1 MASFEHSGDER
12 RGDELHRV
20 RHSLAH
26 VLAQA
31 VLEMRPGATLGFG
44 PPIQDGF
51 YYDFILGEPLTD
63 ADFPEIERRMRRII
77 KKGQRFYRE
86 DLPAAAALARIDEMG
101 EPYKREYGAE
111 LIEKH
116 GLTELSFYRNG
127 PFLDMCEG
135 PHVETTKDLPRDA
148 FKLRSVAGAYWRG
161 DSDNVMM
168 TRIYAWAFADRDELD
183 AHVARWREAQ
193 ARDHKKLGRELG
205 IFAIDNDVGRGLP
218 LWLPNGTV
226 IRDELEKLAKEL
238 EFKAGYQRVA
248 TPHLAREALYFKS
261 GHLPYYAEDMYP
273 AMEVVEAVGTPGDDA
288 EQAPA
293 PTIDSNKPEA
303 DAGDGRGQATVPA
316 IGAVGTDG
324 GSAPVTGDGGDA
336 SAAFSGDGPSAVAA
350 AVVKEA
356 YRLRPMNCPH
366 HHRVFA
372 SSPRS
377 YRDLPLRLAEY
388 GHVYRWEDSGAVGGL
403 LRVRGMCMN
412 DAHIYCT
419 EAQIKDEFKA
429 VMRLYQQAYQVL
441 GLNDY
446 VVRLS
451 RCDPEDP
458 KGQEKYVDNPDAWSR
473 CEAVLEEVL
482 REMGVH
488 YVDGVGEAAFYGP
501 KIDIQFTT
509 VTGREESLSTVQLDF
524 SQPETLGL
532 RYVGADGEPH
542 TPYCIHRAPL
552 STHERMVAF
561 LLEHY
566 GGAFPTWLA
575 PVQVQVI
582 TVSERFD
589 GYAEEIVAALRER
602 LVRVELTPSSETVSK
617 KIRQGV
623 TMKIPNLVI
632 VGEREQAERTVTLRR
647 YGNKTQHSLSLDAFQ
662 AAVLKTIESRASEFL
677 LPD

>member
-1 MASFEHSGDER
+1 MASLEHSGDER
-12 RGDELHRV
+12 RDDELHRV

-31 VLEMRPGATLGFG
+31 VLEVRPGATLGFG
-44 PPIQDGF
+44 PPIKDGF
-51 YYDFILGEPLTD
+51 YYDFILSEPVTE

-77 KKGQRFYRE
+77 KKGQRFHRE
-86 DLPAAAALARIDEMG
+86 DLPAAAALQRIDEMG
-101 EPYKREYGAE
+101 EPHKREYGAE

-116 GLTELSFYRNG
+116 GLKELSFYRNG

-135 PHVETTKDLPRDA
+135 PHVETTKEIPRDA

-168 TRIYAWAFADRDELD
+168 TRIYAWAFADKEALD
-183 AHVARWREAQ
+183 AHVARWEQAQ

-205 IFAIDNDVGRGLP
+205 IFAIDNEVGRGLP

-226 IRDELEKLAKEL
+226 VRDELEKLAKEL

-248 TPHLAREALYFKS
+248 TPQLAREELYFKS
-261 GHLPYYAEDMYP
+261 GHLPYYADDMYP
-273 AMEVVEAVGTPGDDA
+273 AMQVREVVDVAPPAAVGPNSGSHGEA
-288 EQAPA
+288 GREKVEQ
-293 PTIDSNKPEA
+293 
-303 DAGDGRGQATVPA
+303 
-316 IGAVGTDG
+316 G
-324 GSAPVTGDGGDA
+324 GSGDA
-336 SAAFSGDGPSAVAA
+336 SSKLEGGARQTLSGGSGIPFRASPKIRRRD
-350 AVVKEA
+350 A

-377 YRDLPLRLAEY
+377 YRELPLRLAEY
-388 GHVYRWEDSGAVGGL
+388 GHVYRWEESGAVGGL

-419 EAQIKDEFKA
+419 EAQIKEEFKA
-429 VMRLYQQAYQVL
+429 VMRLYQRAYEVL
-441 GLNDY
+441 GLDGY

-451 RCDPEDP
+451 RWDPEDP
-458 KGQEKYVDNPDAWSR
+458 KGREKYVDNPDAWTRS
-473 CEAVLEEVL
+473 EAILAEVL
-482 REMGVH
+482 REMGVN
-488 YVDGVGEAAFYGP
+488 YVDGLGEAAFYGP

-524 SQPETLGL
+524 SQPESLGL
-532 RYVGADGEPH
+532 RYAGADGELH
-542 TPYCIHRAPL
+542 MPYCIHRAPL

-589 GYAEEIVAALRER
+589 GYAERIVSALRER
-602 LVRVELTPSSETVSK
+602 MVRAERAPSSDTVAK

-623 TMKIPNLVI
+623 TMKIPNLLV
-632 VGEREQAERTVTLRR
+632 VGEREAAEGKVTLRR
-647 YGNKTQHSLSLDAFQ
+647 YGQKAQHTLSLAAFQ
-662 AAVLKTIESRASEFL
+662 AALLKTIESRAPNFL
-677 LPD
+677 LPE

>member
-1 MASFEHSGDER
+1 MASFEHSGDEQR
-12 RGDELHRV
+12 DDELYRV

-31 VLEMRPGATLGFG
+31 VLEMRPGSTLGFG
-44 PPIQDGF
+44 PPIKDGF
-51 YYDFILGEPLTD
+51 YYDFILSEPLTE
-63 ADFPEIERRMRRII
+63 ADFPEIERRMRKIL

-86 DLPAAAALARIDEMG
+86 DLPAAAALQRIDEMG

-111 LIEKH
+111 LVEKH
-116 GLTELSFYRNG
+116 GLQELSFYRNG

-135 PHVETTKDLPRDA
+135 PHVDTTKDIPRDA

-161 DSDNVMM
+161 DSRNRMM
-168 TRIYAWAFADRDELD
+168 TRIYAWAFADKEALE
-183 AHVARWREAQ
+183 AHVERWRLAQ
-193 ARDHKKLGRELG
+193 ERDHKKLGRELG
-205 IFAIDNDVGRGLP
+205 IFAIDNEVGRGLP

-248 TPHLAREALYFKS
+248 TPQLAREALYFKS

-273 AMEVVEAVGTPGDDA
+273 AMEVVESRRLD
-288 EQAPA
+288 
-293 PTIDSNKPEA
+293 
-303 DAGDGRGQATVPA
+303 
-316 IGAVGTDG
+316 
-324 GSAPVTGDGGDA
+324 DA
-336 SAAFSGDGPSAVAA
+336 SAEGVEPALDASEALHIKD
-350 AVVKEA
+350 A

-377 YRDLPLRLAEY
+377 YRELPLRLAEY

-429 VMRLYQQAYQVL
+429 VMRLYQQAYEVL
-441 GLNDY
+441 GLDSY

-451 RCDPEDP
+451 RWDPEDP
-458 KGQEKYVDNPDAWSR
+458 KGRDKYVDNPGAWARS
-473 CEAVLEEVL
+473 EAILAEVL
-482 REMGVH
+482 QEMGVN

-524 SQPETLGL
+524 SQPQSLGL
-532 RYVGADGEPH
+532 RYVGADGELH

-589 GYAEEIVAALRER
+589 GYAETIVASLRER
-602 LVRVELTPSSETVSK
+602 MVRAELAPSSDTVPK

-623 TMKIPNLVI
+623 TMKIPNLLV
-632 VGEREQAERTVTLRR
+632 VGEREAAEGQVTLRR
-647 YGNKTQHSLSLDAFQ
+647 YGQKAQHTLSFAAFQ
-662 AAVLKTIESRASEFL
+662 AALLKTIESRSPAFL
-677 LPD
+677 LDA